1 MSIIYS
7 GGSPIYIFIYTGLE
21 RQSSLGKSNTLLR
34 KCDVA
39 LRACARFQSISPHP
53 PGQSVARIKYQ
64 LVGIAH
70 SCAGLWL

>member
-7 GGSPIYIFIYTGLE
+7 GGSPMIGANSE
-21 RQSSLGKSNTLLR
+21 GR
-34 KCDVA
+34 DVA